1 MLFRGLEDKKE
12 LMAQAEQILQVF
24 HCDANL
30 YQFYEKNSSQSAVQG
45 YAPNGLTAQQKY

>member
-12 LMAQAEQILQVF
+12 LMTQAEQILQVF

-30 YQFYEKNSSQSAVQG
+30 YQFYDKNQAAAQG
-45 YAPNGLTAQQKY
+45 YTPNGLNQ